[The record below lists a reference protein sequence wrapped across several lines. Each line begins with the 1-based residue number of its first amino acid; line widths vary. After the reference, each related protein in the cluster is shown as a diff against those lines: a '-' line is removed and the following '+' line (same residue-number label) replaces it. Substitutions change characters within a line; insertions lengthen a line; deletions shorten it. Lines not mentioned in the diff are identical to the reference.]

1 MPGLQPAPPG
11 LPTLRPFQ
19 ASQGEVARGWHAGPA
34 GGRGFAYWKEANVSI
49 CKINSHESEIGLMP
63 IDTALVGALHVEYLR
78 ERDLGGNEH
87 LHHTLFQTSTVD
99 ALLEGKY
106 EGDVSFGELGDRG
119 DFGLGT
125 FDALDGEMICLDGNF
140 FQVKADGRAY
150 AVDGQARTPFAV
162 VTLFEPDT
170 YQTLPKTMDF
180 EDLCDHV
187 DGVIGGGTVCAAIR
201 VDGRFEYVKTR
212 SVPRQRKPY
221 PPLVEVVKDQPT
233 FELHDVSGSLVG
245 FRFPDYAQGLN
256 VSGYHFHFIT
266 ADRSA
271 GGHVLG
277 CKLVGGELS
286 IDHEGDLRLELPPE
300 VGLPTPDQSAAKGET
315 LDRIERE

>member
-1 MPGLQPAPPG
+1 
-11 LPTLRPFQ
+11 
-19 ASQGEVARGWHAGPA
+19 
-34 GGRGFAYWKEANVSI
+34 
-49 CKINSHESEIGLMP
+49 MP
-63 IDTALVGALHVEYLR
+63 IDTALVGALHLEYLR
-78 ERDLGGNEH
+78 EQDLGGDDD

-106 EGDVSFGELGDRG
+106 EGDVSFAELADRG

-125 FDALDGEMICLDGNF
+125 FDALDGEMICLDGDF
-140 FQVKADGRAY
+140 FQVKSDGLAY
-150 AVDGQARTPFAV
+150 AVDGDARTPFAV

-170 YQTLPKTMDF
+170 AQTLSRPTDF
-180 EDLCDHV
+180 EDLCDYV
-187 DGVIGGGTVCAAIR
+187 DGIIGGGTVCAAIR

-221 PPLVEVVKDQPT
+221 PPLLEVVKDQPT
-233 FELHDVSGSLVG
+233 FEVHDVSGSLVG
-245 FRFPDYAQGLN
+245 FRFPDYTQGLN

-266 ADRSA
+266 ADRGA

-277 CKLVGGELS
+277 CRLVRGELY

-300 VGLPTPDQSAAKGET
+300 VGLPTPDQSDAKGET

>member
-1 MPGLQPAPPG
+1 
-11 LPTLRPFQ
+11 
-19 ASQGEVARGWHAGPA
+19 
-34 GGRGFAYWKEANVSI
+34 
-49 CKINSHESEIGLMP
+49 MP

-78 ERDLGGNEH
+78 ERDLSGVEH

-106 EGDVSFGELGDRG
+106 DGDVSFAELGDRG

-125 FDALDGEMICLDGNF
+125 FDALDGEMICLDGSF
-140 FQVKADGRAY
+140 YQVKADGRAY
-150 AVDGQARTPFAV
+150 AVEKRAKTPFAV
-162 VTLFEPDT
+162 VTIFEPDKSEILST
-170 YQTLPKTMDF
+170 PMDL
-180 EDLCDHV
+180 EALCDYV
-187 DGVIGGGTVCAAIR
+187 EEVIGGGAVCCAVR

-212 SVPRQRKPY
+212 SVPRQHKPY

-245 FRFPDYAQGLN
+245 FRFPDYAQGLS
-256 VSGYHFHFIT
+256 VSGYHFHFIS
-266 ADRSA
+266 ADRST

-277 CKLVGGELS
+277 CTLTRGELYL
-286 IDHEGDLRLELPPE
+286 DREGDLRLELPPD
-300 VGLPTPDQSAAKGET
+300 VGLPAPDPSAVKGET